1 MQYVENI
8 ILAQKK
14 KRKVICLSSLQGH
27 PIIYFFIFLKSCDL
41 YDIKHISAP
50 FLCIPACLQN
60 SAVL

>member
-27 PIIYFFIFLKSCDL
+27 PIIYFISLKSCDL